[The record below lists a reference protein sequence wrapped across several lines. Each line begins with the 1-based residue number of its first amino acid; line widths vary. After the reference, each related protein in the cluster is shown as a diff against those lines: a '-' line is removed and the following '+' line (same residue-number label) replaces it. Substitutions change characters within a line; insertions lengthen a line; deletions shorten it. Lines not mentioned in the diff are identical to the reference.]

1 MAHYLHAVEMMTI
14 LLSKVCVPIK
24 YLVRTISAV
33 DYFTVSREGIAFY
46 CFLSSV
52 YLKPGVR
59 IVVMGLNW
67 SLRIFRILQQQL
79 ALEGGEGEG
88 RCK

>member
-1 MAHYLHAVEMMTI
+1 MTHCLHAVQMMTI

-24 YLVRTISAV
+24 YLVRTISAD
-33 DYFTVSREGIAFY
+33 DYVTVSREGIVFN
-46 CFLSSV
+46 CFLSNV
-52 YLKPGVR
+52 YLKPGFR
-59 IVVMGLNW
+59 IVVMGLKW

-79 ALEGGEGEG
+79 ALEGE